1 MQDQP
6 HTSQSQEAAQEGDR
20 ERDRPPFTPFFTL
33 VNDLSSGEQSTYHP
47 SQVHYLFSDDDVSE
61 VLTGALLRCMDQD
74 ADQDLV
80 DDEVG
85 EQDDGEDETSSSS
98 SATFRRDGTRTRSEK
113 SRARDRQKMRERA
126 GKRRLKEGNTEREE
140 RVIIV
145 DVNEAGD
152 GVTGISSLSPSW
164 QVLSAEIGKAPTWDK
179 DGAESE
185 GGRGELAGG
194 LMLRIEGVGLDCGEP
209 ASNSGGGVGLGVAG
223 GGSKG
228 KGKEKERER
237 DGGGDGTTGSASG
250 MGEEE
255 MQILMEGFDR
265 KMGMLRRIVQRG
277 SRESLVEGE
286 KS

>member
-1 MQDQP
+1 
-6 HTSQSQEAAQEGDR
+6 
-20 ERDRPPFTPFFTL
+20 
-33 VNDLSSGEQSTYHP
+33 
-47 SQVHYLFSDDDVSE
+47 
-61 VLTGALLRCMDQD
+61 MDQD